1 MLFPSRDRLL
11 HVETVRLPAKW
22 LQVRHQNVDYPAEGQ
37 AGGLVSC
44 VQLVD
49 LKGHNSGTAV
59 IQKGGPGQ
67 RQVTVRV
74 KSVRGHSVAWN
85 VLVYGR

>member
-1 MLFPSRDRLL
+1 MLWSFGCRLL
-11 HVETVRLPAKW
+11 LVETVRLPSKW
-22 LQVRHQNVDYPAEGQ
+22 LQVRHQNVEYPGEGQ
-37 AGGLVSC
+37 QGGLISC
-44 VQLVD
+44 VRLVD

-59 IQKGGPGQ
+59 IQSGGPGQ

-74 KSVRGHSVAWN
+74 TSDRGHSVGWN